1 MKKTLYIA
9 YGSNLNK
16 DQMLRRC
23 PNSEFVG
30 EGTLPHYKLE
40 FRRVLTITVC
50 PGSSVPVAVW
60 KISTED
66 RAKLDLYE
74 DWPRCYRREN
84 LHVDFSDGTGC
95 SAMAYVMTGG
105 YLAPPSASYY
115 KIVADGFRDCGLD
128 EAALKQALKESCG
141 KTAHP
146 VRMGG

>member
-1 MKKTLYIA
+1 MRKKLYIA
-9 YGSNLNK
+9 YGSNLNRK
-16 DQMLRRC
+16 QMEYRC
-23 PNSEFVG
+23 PDAKLAG
-30 EGTLPHYKLE
+30 IGQLPNYRLE
-40 FRRVLTITVC
+40 FRRVLTVVPS

-60 KISTED
+60 KISTSDE
-66 RAKLDLYE
+66 AHLDVYE
-74 DWPRCYRREN
+74 GYPSCYGKES

-141 KTAHP
+141 KTANP
-146 VRMGG
+146 VRRGV

>member
-16 DQMLRRC
+16 EQMQYRC
-23 PNSEFVG
+23 PDSKFVG
-30 EGTLPHYKLE
+30 VGMIPHYRLE
-40 FRRVLTITVC
+40 FRRVLTVIPC
-50 PGSSVPVAVW
+50 PGSSVPVAIW
-60 KISTED
+60 KITVED

-74 DWPRCYRREN
+74 GWPHCYRRES
-84 LHVDFSDGTGC
+84 LHVNFSDGTCC
-95 SAMAYVMTGG
+95 SAMAYVMNGG

-128 EAALKQALKESCG
+128 EAALKQALKESSG
-141 KTAHP
+141 KTANP